1 MKALSPK
8 SCDTKPDGGFLSEDG
23 ELASQ
28 GYIDI
33 LLPPRM
39 NGLIAMISSNIYA
52 ALPNFQGTFPHFE
65 LFHPLPFALPDPR
78 GEGAGQPPCRP
89 CCQLRS

>member
-1 MKALSPK
+1 MKAVSPK

-28 GYIDI
+28 GYIEI
-33 LLPPRM
+33 SFPPKM
-39 NGLIAMISSNIYA
+39 NGLIAMISSNIYV
-52 ALPNFQGTFPHFE
+52 ALPTFQGTFPHFE
-65 LFHPLPFALPDPR
+65 SFHPLPFALPDPR
-78 GEGAGQPPCRP
+78 GEGAGQPPCGP